1 MVQTEIIPQSSQL
14 VLSPQEQVDP
24 EAPKPPPR
32 FQAGATL
39 VEQLQKLQQSRPSSP
54 LPSTLPTTSRAPS
67 PYDEIFL
74 ASPLLENS
82 HLPSTNLVGEGDL
95 PCLSN
100 YGFLGRTTSGDSIY
114 LNTQAPFCLVAL
126 GVQGAG
132 KSHSVA
138 TVIEN
143 CMLRSD
149 DYIRSDRPTS
159 TIVFHYDQS
168 EYNFCEAVTLTS
180 RRFSLPSFVSPV
192 PHLTVLV
199 SPSFYLQRQE
209 FYKGYQNCT
218 VVPLL
223 FRWSDLNATQIK
235 SLMRVIDDD
244 SVPLYMSTLLDLL
257 RKIQKSQQFPSYLE
271 FKEKLTQLSF
281 SSGQNGPL
289 SQRIRLL
296 ESFIA
301 DSEENQSLP
310 CVPLQETLSNAM
322 VVVDLTDP
330 MLSASEA
337 NGIFQ
342 VLLSL
347 FISIPSDHPKL
358 AVFDEAHKYLQNS
371 TKDELSS
378 TIVSIVRQ
386 MRHNG
391 VRTVIS
397 TQSPNTIPAELLE
410 LVSITLIHR
419 FHSMDWFG
427 YLKQKLPLTNDL
439 FPRIMGLPTGTALV
453 VSGGWSPR
461 FIRCPGDR
469 AIDDYTHEVQIR
481 PRLTADAGV
490 SRC

>member
-1 MVQTEIIPQSSQL
+1 M
-14 VLSPQEQVDP
+14 
-24 EAPKPPPR
+24 
-32 FQAGATL
+32 
-39 VEQLQKLQQSRPSSP
+39 
-54 LPSTLPTTSRAPS
+54 
-67 PYDEIFL
+67 
-74 ASPLLENS
+74 
-82 HLPSTNLVGEGDL
+82 GEVDL
-95 PCLSN
+95 PYLSN
-100 YGFLGRTTSGDSIY
+100 YNIY

-143 CMLRSD
+143 GSLQSEH
-149 DYIRSDRPTS
+149 YIRSDRPTS

-180 RRFSLPSFVSPV
+180 RRFTLPAFVTPV
-192 PHLTVLV
+192 PRLTVLV

-209 FYKGYQNCT
+209 FFRGYPNCT
-218 VVPLL
+218 VIPLL

-244 SVPLYMSTLLDLL
+244 SVPLYMSTILDLL
-257 RKIQKSQQFPSYLE
+257 RKIQKSQQFPSYPE
-271 FKEKLTQLSF
+271 FKEKLTKLSF

-310 CVPLQETLSNAM
+310 CVPLHETLSNAM
-322 VVVDLTDP
+322 VVVDP
-330 MLSASEA
+330 MLSSSEA

-342 VLLSL
+342 VLLTL

-358 AVFDEAHKYLQNS
+358 AVFDEAHKYLHHS

-378 TIVSIVRQ
+378 TIVSTVRQ

-397 TQSPNTIPAELLE
+397 TPSPNTIPAELLE

-427 YLKQKLPLTNDL
+427 YLKQKLPLTNEL

-461 FIRCPGDR
+461 FIRNPENR

-481 PRLTADAGV
+481 PRSTADAGI